1 MHFLQD
7 LNVYTLSDTTQ
18 MILAIDYQTR
28 SN

>member
-7 LNVYTLSDTTQ
+7 LNVYTLSDATQ